1 MPKLNTTNKIT
12 RVLIDGIMNRQV
24 IRIRYEKQSKVF
36 KRPPPEGHIEEGET
50 VTRNIEPYE
59 IKHEGEKEFLWGY
72 DPKAKHIKKFNLE
85 GLKSA
90 RLLDKVF
97 KPKEEWIQTQ
107 KKMVGQ

>member
-1 MPKLNTTNKIT
+1 MPKLNTSDKIT

-24 IRIRYEKQSKVF
+24 VRIRYEKTPKVF
-36 KRPPPEGHIEEGET
+36 KRPLPEGRIEDGDT
-50 VTRNIEPYE
+50 VTRTIEPYE
-59 IKHEGEKEFLWGY
+59 IKHEGEKEFLWGF

-85 GLKSA
+85 GVKSA
-90 RLLDKVF
+90 RLLSKVF